1 MIILFSFLIRKLIV
15 VTKRQMPRSHKREEN
30 SLFIYRKKV
39 KSHKRERERY
49 QRDVRGTSEI
59 EIYNGV

>member
-49 QRDVRGTSEI
+49 QREVRGTSEI